1 VAGTAAYGY
10 NGDNISATTAQLAN
24 PYGVAVDS
32 TGNIYIADSGDNRV
46 RKISNGVIST
56 VAGSGTAG
64 YNGDNIAATQAELK
78 QPVSVA
84 VDSAGNL
91 YIADLNN
98 RVRKVTKGIIT
109 TIEGN
114 GESGYNGD
122 NIGAASAQLASPTG
136 VTVDSSGNV
145 YIADSLNNRIRK
157 VSNGVITSVAGT
169 GLGGY
174 NGDNIAATQ
183 AELNMPLSVAADAA
197 GNIYIAD
204 QNNARI
210 RKISNG
216 VITTVAGTGTAGYNG
231 DNILATTAQLNLLYW
246 VEGLA
251 VDSVGSLYIGD
262 SGNARIRKVSNG
274 VISTIAGTG
283 TFGYNGDNILA
294 TTAQM
299 EAALGVAVD
308 SLGNVFIADSVN
320 CRIRKVSGGSITT
333 VGGVGTCG
341 YNGDNILGS
350 TALLGFETG
359 VSVDSGG
366 NVFLADLV
374 NNRIRVLVPA
384 GGSLPP
390 GSGGPGSCTY
400 AISPT
405 DQSFPA
411 AGGTGTITVTTQSG
425 CVWSETNALSWVTL
439 TGSTSGTGTG
449 SATFQVSANTGA
461 ERTGT
466 FTIAGATFTIEQV
479 GSASFTSTSLFP
491 HFASGA
497 GWNTRLILIN
507 SGLSPITARLN
518 FMTDTGTLVALP
530 LNLPQTS
537 GTAPLLAST
546 LERTLA
552 AGATLVID
560 TASTASTE
568 QDGWVQVLTTGA
580 VSGYDNY
587 RLSTSNGFRE
597 VFLPLQSASAN
608 TLLIPFDHTD
618 GYVTGIAIANTS
630 TVNGTV
636 GVTIRDD
643 SGNLILTTTTAVP
656 TQGHKSFMLAA
667 DYPAAAGIRGTVEF
681 DGPGSGGIGALG
693 VRAGANHEIAAV
705 VPVVK

>member
-1 VAGTAAYGY
+1 MAGTAAYGY

-411 AGGTGTITVTTQSG
+411 AAVPAPSRSRRRAAACGRR
-425 CVWSETNALSWVTL
+425 
-439 TGSTSGTGTG
+439 
-449 SATFQVSANTGA
+449 
-461 ERTGT
+461 RT
-466 FTIAGATFTIEQV
+466 
-479 GSASFTSTSLFP
+479 
-491 HFASGA
+491 
-497 GWNTRLILIN
+497 
-507 SGLSPITARLN
+507 LSP
-518 FMTDTGTLVALP
+518 G
-530 LNLPQTS
+530 
-537 GTAPLLAST
+537 
-546 LERTLA
+546 
-552 AGATLVID
+552 
-560 TASTASTE
+560 
-568 QDGWVQVLTTGA
+568 
-580 VSGYDNY
+580 
-587 RLSTSNGFRE
+587 
-597 VFLPLQSASAN
+597 
-608 TLLIPFDHTD
+608 
-618 GYVTGIAIANTS
+618 
-630 TVNGTV
+630 
-636 GVTIRDD
+636 
-643 SGNLILTTTTAVP
+643 
-656 TQGHKSFMLAA
+656 
-667 DYPAAAGIRGTVEF
+667 
-681 DGPGSGGIGALG
+681 
-693 VRAGANHEIAAV
+693 
-705 VPVVK
+705 